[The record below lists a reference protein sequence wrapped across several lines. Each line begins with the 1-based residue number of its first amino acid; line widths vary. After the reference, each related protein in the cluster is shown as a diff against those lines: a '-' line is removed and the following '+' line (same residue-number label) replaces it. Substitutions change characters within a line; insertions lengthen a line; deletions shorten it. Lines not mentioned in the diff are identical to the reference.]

1 MIACRCFYDAIPILV
16 AKKQEDDNR
25 FTKDKISNEVAVVLK
40 TDYRMVSRLSRN
52 QEKLRGEMEQGSA
65 YQKRR

>member
-52 QEKLRGEMEQGSA
+52 QEKLRGEMEQDS
-65 YQKRR
+65 